1 MTWVLVLVAMGLLL
15 GIVVTT
21 VARQRKDMLPYTTAA
36 IILIILLGL
45 SRSVRVVPAG
55 HVGVIDFF
63 GKVSSR
69 TLVSGINL
77 VNPLA
82 RVVSF
87 SIQTQE
93 DKETM
98 SVPSKEG
105 LNVALE
111 ISILYRLKP
120 DRAAEIYRTVER
132 DYVNVVL
139 IPQSRSVARDVTVAN
154 EAKALYTS
162 EREVIAQKFH
172 DYLQQH
178 VEERGI
184 LIESILLRSITLPP
198 MVSQAI
204 EQKLKAEQ
212 DAERMKF
219 VLQKEQQEAERKR
232 VEAAG
237 IRDAQAII
245 NQSLTSQYLNYL
257 WINTLN
263 QNPNV
268 IYVATEAN
276 MPLFRVINPDEQLRQ
291 KKPLTQEQEK
301 K

>member
-1 MTWVLVLVAMGLLL
+1 MNWVFILILIGFFVGTV
-15 GIVVTT
+15 ITT
-21 VARQRKDMLPYTTAA
+21 VARHRKDVTPYVAGG
-36 IILIILLGL
+36 ILVVVFLILIQAI
-45 SRSVRVVPAG
+45 RIVPAG
-55 HVGVIDFF
+55 HVGVIDLF
-63 GKVSSR
+63 GNVSSR
-69 TLVSGINL
+69 VLQSGVHL

-82 RVVSF
+82 RVVPMSVR
-87 SIQTQE
+87 TQE

-105 LNVALE
+105 LNVSLE
-111 ISILYRLKP
+111 ISILYRLKQ
-120 DRAAEIYRTVER
+120 DKASEIYRTVGR
-132 DYVNVVL
+132 DYVEVVL
-139 IPQSRSVARDVTVAN
+139 IPQSRSVARDVTVAS

-162 EREVIAQKFH
+162 ERETLAQKFH
-172 DYLQQH
+172 KYLQAH

-184 LIESILLRSITLPP
+184 MIESILLRSITLPP

-204 EQKLKAEQ
+204 EEKLKAEQ
-212 DAERMKF
+212 EAERMKF

-245 NQSLTSQYLNYL
+245 SQSLTSQYLHYL
-257 WINTLN
+257 WISTLK

-276 MPLFRVINPDEQLRQ
+276 MPLFRVINPDDELMR
-291 KKPLTQEQEK
+291 KKPLSQEK
-301 K
+301 ER

>member
-1 MTWVLVLVAMGLLL
+1 MTGILILIVIGFLIGMAATTAARQKRDTVPYVVV
-15 GIVVTT
+15 GIVVI
-21 VARQRKDMLPYTTAA
+21 A
-36 IILIILLGL
+36 LLVL
-45 SRSVRVVPAG
+45 AQAVRIVPAG
-55 HVGVIDFF
+55 YVGVIDLF
-63 GKVSSR
+63 GKVNSR
-69 TLVSGINL
+69 TLSSGINL

-82 RVVSF
+82 RVVPLSVR
-87 SIQTQE
+87 TQE

-120 DRAAEIYRTVER
+120 EKAAEIYRMVGR
-132 DYVNVVL
+132 DYADIIL
-139 IPQSRSVARDVTVAN
+139 IPQSRSVARDVTVAS

-162 EREVIAQKFH
+162 ERETLAQKFH
-172 DYLQQH
+172 NYLQQH

-184 LIESILLRSITLPP
+184 VIESILLRSITLPQT
-198 MVSQAI
+198 VSQAI

-212 DAERMKF
+212 EAERMKF
-219 VLQKEQQEAERKR
+219 ILQKEQQEAERKR

-237 IRDAQAII
+237 IRDAQGII
-245 NQSLTSQYLNYL
+245 NQSLTSQYLYYL
-257 WINTLN
+257 WITTLT

-276 MPLFRVINPDEQLRQ
+276 MPLFRAVDPDEEIKN
-291 KKPLTQEQEK
+291 KKPIVEK
-301 K
+301 EK

>member
-1 MTWVLVLVAMGLLL
+1 MGGLLIL
-15 GIVVTT
+15 VVIGFL
-21 VARQRKDMLPYTTAA
+21 VGMAATTAA
-36 IILIILLGL
+36 RQKRDTMPYAIAGAIVIVLLL
-45 SRSVRVVPAG
+45 VAQAVRVVPAG

-63 GKVSSR
+63 GKVSDR
-69 TLVSGINL
+69 TLPSGINL

-82 RVVSF
+82 RVIPMSVR
-87 SIQTQE
+87 TQE

-111 ISILYRLKP
+111 ISILYRLKAEK
-120 DRAAEIYRTVER
+120 AAEIYKTVGR
-132 DYVNVVL
+132 DYADVVL
-139 IPQSRSVARDVTVAN
+139 IPQSRSVARDVTVAS

-162 EREVIAQKFH
+162 ERETLAQKFH
-172 DYLQQH
+172 DYLQDH
-178 VEERGI
+178 VKDRGI
-184 LIESILLRSITLPP
+184 AIESILLRSITLPP
-198 MVSQAI
+198 TVSQAI

-219 VLQKEQQEAERKR
+219 ILQKEQQEAERKR

-245 NQSLTSQYLNYL
+245 NQSLTSQYLHYL

-276 MPLFRVINPDEQLRQ
+276 MPLFRTIDPDEELKN
-291 KKPLTQEQEK
+291 KKPTTEPKER
-301 K
+301 